1 MFGFSDL
8 TCTVLLLILLLRLSD
23 KQNKCFYPN
32 KSLNILRFSKLLV
45 WKMDGALIA
54 LQFLK
59 NTMKALSKF
68 YGVKVRYLPRSV
80 KLSSFLE
87 STECIESGVECSRE
101 CSKQSIEKSGFWV
114 REHGYGNNLS
124 IPGLA
129 VQLLI
134 MYSELQINYTVD
146 SEKSL
151 QAPRGACTGLW
162 NLLA

>member
-8 TCTVLLLILLLRLSD
+8 TCTVLLLILLLRLTD

-32 KSLNILRFSKLLV
+32 KSLNILRFSKLLA

-68 YGVKVRYLPRSV
+68 YGVKVRYLPHNV

-87 STECIESGVECSRE
+87 STECIESG
-101 CSKQSIEKSGFWV
+101 G
-114 REHGYGNNLS
+114 
-124 IPGLA
+124 
-129 VQLLI
+129 
-134 MYSELQINYTVD
+134 
-146 SEKSL
+146 
-151 QAPRGACTGLW
+151 
-162 NLLA
+162 